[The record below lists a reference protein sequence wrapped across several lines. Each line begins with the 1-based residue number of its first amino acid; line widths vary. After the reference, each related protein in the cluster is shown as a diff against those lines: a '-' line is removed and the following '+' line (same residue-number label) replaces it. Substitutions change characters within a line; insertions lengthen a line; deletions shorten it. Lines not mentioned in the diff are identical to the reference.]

1 MAKVT
6 IIGASGKVGQFAA
19 YSISAIPYVK
29 KMLLFGRKGNEDVLE
44 GTKWDFIDNFAALG
58 RDVMLQWSCDPKD
71 LEGSDIVIITAG
83 IPRRAGQDRLDLAK
97 QNAVI
102 IAKYSRMIA
111 ENAPDSIIF
120 VVSNPVDVMTSVALK
135 YSGFPQNRVFGLGTH
150 LDSMRLKS
158 FVAHHFKVH
167 VSEVHTRIIGEHGA
181 SMVPL
186 WSATTIGGIQISN
199 LPKFD
204 SLPKEEMVH
213 WVLNAGSHIIEKSG
227 ATIYGPGA
235 AIATL
240 VKTVL
245 GDENRILSVSAYVNS
260 EVHGIGNVSIGVPA
274 RINRKGV
281 FPVSIMISEDE
292 VNQFKI
298 SVEKIK
304 AATADVM
311 NGLDER
317 IAAEE

>member
-1 MAKVT
+1 
-6 IIGASGKVGQFAA
+6 
-19 YSISAIPYVK
+19 
-29 KMLLFGRKGNEDVLE
+29 
-44 GTKWDFIDNFAALG
+44 
-58 RDVMLQWSCDPKD
+58 
-71 LEGSDIVIITAG
+71 
-83 IPRRAGQDRLDLAK
+83 
-97 QNAVI
+97 
-102 IAKYSRMIA
+102 
-111 ENAPDSIIF
+111 
-120 VVSNPVDVMTSVALK
+120 
-135 YSGFPQNRVFGLGTH
+135 
-150 LDSMRLKS
+150 
-158 FVAHHFKVH
+158 
-167 VSEVHTRIIGEHGA
+167 
-181 SMVPL
+181 
-186 WSATTIGGIQISN
+186 
-199 LPKFD
+199 
-204 SLPKEEMVH
+204 MVH

-227 ATIYGPGA
+227 ATVYGPGA

-245 GDENRILSVSAYVNS
+245 GDENRILSVSAYVKS

-317 IAAEE
+317 IAEGE